1 MATQQLDRLEAD
13 LARLADR
20 GLDAHAVRV
29 EAMDRLQRV
38 VDVDGYCF
46 VSVDPRTLAQTS
58 VATAG
63 VDRGGAPLIYRNEY
77 EQPDVAKH
85 ADLAASRHP
94 VRVLSEAT
102 KGRPER
108 SPRYR
113 ELLSPWGLRHELRA
127 AVRER
132 ATTWGFVHLYRGHG
146 RRDFDAD
153 DAAAVERAGRA
164 IAPLLRAA
172 VLGHGRTTVPAAQAP
187 ALIMLDPLDQIVEAT
202 GGGHAWLHAL
212 RDPAAPDQTVP
223 EVLLTL
229 GAWARGIAR
238 RGSDDVAR
246 AVMPGSDGGWYALHA
261 AATDQERVAVIV
273 QPARGPDLVPLLLSR
288 YRLTAAE
295 QEVTELV
302 LQGRSTKEI
311 AGDLVISPHT
321 VQDRLKAV
329 FEKVGVRS
337 RRELVARLNAP
348 A

>member
-1 MATQQLDRLEAD
+1 MATLETDIAG
-13 LARLADR
+13 LAARN
-20 GLDAHAVRV
+20 LDAHALRA
-29 EAMDRLQRV
+29 EAMERIRRV

-58 VATAG
+58 VVTWG
-63 VDRGGAPLIYRNEY
+63 VDRRGAPAIYRNEY

-94 VRVLSEAT
+94 VRVLSQAT

-108 SPRYR
+108 SSRYR
-113 ELLSPWGLRHELRA
+113 ELLAPWGLPHELRA

-132 ATTWGFVHLYRGHG
+132 GTTWGFIHLYRADDRH
-146 RRDFDAD
+146 DFDAD
-153 DAAAVERAGRA
+153 EVTAVERATRA

-172 VLGHGRTTVPAAQAP
+172 VVGRAHTQVPAAQAP
-187 ALIMLDPLDQIVEAT
+187 ALVMLDGLKIAEAT
-202 GGGHAWLHAL
+202 GGGHAWLDAL
-212 RDPAAPDQTVP
+212 RDPAAPEQPVP
-223 EVLLTL
+223 EVLVSLS
-229 GAWARGIAR
+229 AWARAIAA

-246 AVMPGSDGGWYALHA
+246 AVMPGRDGAWYSLHA
-261 AATDQERVAVIV
+261 AATDGQRVAVIV
-273 QPARGPDLVPLLLSR
+273 QPARGAELVPLLLSR
-288 YRLTAAE
+288 YALTRAE

-311 AGDLVISPHT
+311 ACDLVISPHT

-337 RRELVARLNAP
+337 RRELVARLN
-348 A
+348 

>member
-1 MATQQLDRLEAD
+1 MVQLESD
-13 LARLADR
+13 LARLAHR
-20 GLDAHAVRV
+20 GLDAHTLRV
-29 EAMDRLQRV
+29 EAMERVRRV

-46 VSVDPRTLAQTS
+46 VTVDPRTLAQTS
-58 VATAG
+58 VATWG
-63 VDRGGAPLIYRNEY
+63 VDRRGAPAIYRNEY

-94 VRVLSEAT
+94 VRVLSRAT
-102 KGRPER
+102 HGELDR

-113 ELLSPWGLRHELRA
+113 ELLSPWGLRHEMRA

-132 ATTWGFVHLYRGHG
+132 GTTWGFIHLYRAPG

-153 DAAAVERAGRA
+153 EAGAVERAGRA

-172 VLGHGRTTVPAAQAP
+172 TVERLSAEVPAAQAP
-187 ALIMLDPLDQIVEAT
+187 ALIMLEGSSITEAT
-202 GGGHAWLHAL
+202 GGGRAWLHAL
-212 RDPAAPDQTVP
+212 RDPAAPEQEVP
-223 EVLLTL
+223 EVLVTL

-238 RGSDDVAR
+238 RG
-246 AVMPGSDGGWYALHA
+246 GDGVWYSLHA
-261 AATDQERVAVIV
+261 SATDRERVAVIV
-273 QPARGPDLVPLLLSR
+273 QPARGAELVPLLLTR

-295 QEVTELV
+295 QQATELV
-302 LQGRSTKEI
+302 LQGRSTKEM
-311 AGDLVISPHT
+311 ASDLVISPHT

-337 RRELVARLNAP
+337 RRELVAQLNAP

>member
-1 MATQQLDRLEAD
+1 MAALDSDIAH
-13 LARLADR
+13 LAERR
-20 GLDAHAVRV
+20 LDAHTLRV
-29 EAMDRLQRV
+29 EAMERVRRV

-58 VATAG
+58 VVTWG
-63 VDRGGAPLIYRNEY
+63 VDRRGAPAIYRNEY

-85 ADLAASRHP
+85 ADLAGSRHP
-94 VRVLSEAT
+94 VRVLSRAT
-102 KGRPER
+102 QGELDR
-108 SPRYR
+108 STRYR
-113 ELLSPWGLRHELRA
+113 ELLAPWGLRHELRA

-132 ATTWGFVHLYRGHG
+132 GTTWGFVHLYRAHG

-153 DAAAVERAGRA
+153 EAATVERASRA

-172 VLGHGRTTVPAAQAP
+172 VVGHGRAAVPAAQAP
-187 ALIMLDPLDQIVEAT
+187 ALVMVDGAGIAETT
-202 GGGHAWLHAL
+202 GGGRAWLEAL
-212 RDPAAPDQTVP
+212 RDPAAPDQDVP
-223 EVLLTL
+223 EVLVTL
-229 GAWARGIAR
+229 AAWARGIAR
-238 RGSDDVAR
+238 RGGDDVAR
-246 AVMPGSDGGWYALHA
+246 AVMPGRDGGWYSLHA
-261 AATDQERVAVIV
+261 SATDRERVAVIV
-273 QPARGPDLVPLLLSR
+273 QPARGPELVPLLLSH

-337 RRELVARLNAP
+337 RRELVAQLNTP
-348 A
+348 T

>member
-1 MATQQLDRLEAD
+1 MATLESD
-13 LARLADR
+13 LAGLADR
-20 GLDAHAVRV
+20 GLDAHTLRV
-29 EAMDRLQRV
+29 EAMERVRRV

-58 VATAG
+58 VVTWG
-63 VDRGGAPLIYRNEY
+63 VDRRGAPAIYRNEY

-94 VRVLSEAT
+94 VRVLSQAT

-108 SPRYR
+108 SARYR
-113 ELLSPWGLRHELRA
+113 ELLAPWGLPHELRA

-132 ATTWGFVHLYRGHG
+132 GTTWGFIHLYRADD
-146 RRDFDAD
+146 RRDFDGDEAT
-153 DAAAVERAGRA
+153 AVERATRA

-172 VLGHGRTTVPAAQAP
+172 VVGRAHAQVPAAQAP
-187 ALIMLDPLDQIVEAT
+187 ALVMLDGRNGIAEAT
-202 GGGHAWLHAL
+202 GGGHAWLDAL
-212 RDPAAPDQTVP
+212 RDPAAPEQPVP
-223 EVLLTL
+223 EVLVSLA
-229 GAWARGIAR
+229 AWARAIAAG
-238 RGSDDVAR
+238 GSDDVAR
-246 AVMPGSDGGWYALHA
+246 AVMPGRDGGWYSLHA
-261 AATDQERVAVIV
+261 AATDAERVAVIV
-273 QPARGPDLVPLLLSR
+273 QAARGAELVPLLLSR
-288 YRLTAAE
+288 YALTRAE

-337 RRELVARLNAP
+337 RRELVARLN
-348 A
+348 

>member
-1 MATQQLDRLEAD
+1 MATLESD
-13 LARLADR
+13 IARLAAR
-20 GLDAHAVRV
+20 GLDAHTLRV
-29 EAMDRLQRV
+29 EAMERIRRV

-58 VATAG
+58 VATWG
-63 VDRGGAPLIYRNEY
+63 VDRRGAPLIYRNEY

-85 ADLAASRHP
+85 ADLATSRHP
-94 VRVLSEAT
+94 VRVLSQAT

-108 SPRYR
+108 SARYR
-113 ELLSPWGLRHELRA
+113 ELLAPWGIPHELRA

-132 ATTWGFVHLYRGHG
+132 GTTWGFIHLYRGDG

-153 DAAAVERAGRA
+153 EAAVVERATRA
-164 IAPLLRAA
+164 IAPVLRAA
-172 VLGHGRTTVPAAQAP
+172 VVGRAQVPAAQAP
-187 ALIMLDPLDQIVEAT
+187 ALVILDGLNGIAEAT
-202 GGGHAWLHAL
+202 GGGHAWLDAL
-212 RDPAAPDQTVP
+212 RDPADPEQAVP
-223 EVLLTL
+223 EVLVTL
-229 GAWARGIAR
+229 STWARAIACH
-238 RGSDDVAR
+238 GSDDVAR
-246 AVMPGSDGGWYALHA
+246 AVMPGRDGAWYSLHA
-261 AATDQERVAVIV
+261 AATGAERVAVIV
-273 QPARGPDLVPLLLSR
+273 QPARGAELVPLLLSR
-288 YRLTAAE
+288 HGLTRAE

-337 RRELVARLNAP
+337 RRELVAQLNSP